1 MDGPRGRHPR
11 HARVRYDAG
20 MAQRFRPPRPGA
32 AAPLVMAALALA
44 LGPPT
49 RAADPQPYTVT
60 IAKTGNGA
68 LDAALAGSSQ
78 LISLRKN
85 APVPPFALITRAQ
98 QDVARLD
105 AALGG
110 FGYYDGHASVRIDGR
125 APDDP
130 ALPAVLDAVPKGH
143 AVPVIVTITRG
154 PLYHLRHIT
163 IAGAVPPDVT
173 AQLAPLAPGTPAVA
187 ADVLAA
193 RRRLL
198 AQLQKD
204 GYALAKVAEPQ
215 ALANRATKTLD
226 VTYPV
231 TTGKVVTI
239 GPVRVAGLKSVHPGV
254 VNRELTVHAGQRFD
268 PAAIDQARVNLESLG
283 VFSSVSAI
291 AAPALGPGGTLPITF
306 QVAEA
311 PAHAV
316 TIGAAYSTDL
326 GFQGSVSWKDRNLF
340 GNAEQLILS
349 ATNTQLGGSSSR
361 SPGFDVTAE
370 FIKPAFLRRDQKLDI
385 LLGAIDEN
393 LQAYE
398 RRAATEAITVSR
410 KLSPLWTVSVGEA
423 GEVERILQEQVV
435 NHYGLVGIPLDLRY
449 DSTNNLLDPTRGV
462 RADLTVTPTVSFPV
476 ETSSNGGG
484 SHTAGF
490 ALIEASAS
498 TYFDLGAPGRSVLA
512 LRGTIGTAQGAGVAD
527 LPPDK
532 RFYAGGSATVR
543 GFKYQSVGPLFP
555 DNNPI
560 GGLSLD
566 AGTVEFRQR
575 FFKSFGGVVFVDAG
589 QVGRSSAPFTGT
601 VRVGTGVGLRY
612 YTSFGPIRL
621 DFAVPVNREPGGD
634 KYDFYIGL
642 GQAF

>member
-1 MDGPRGRHPR
+1 M
-11 HARVRYDAG
+11 
-20 MAQRFRPPRPGA
+20 
-32 AAPLVMAALALA
+32 
-44 LGPPT
+44 
-49 RAADPQPYTVT
+49 
-60 IAKTGNGA
+60 
-68 LDAALAGSSQ
+68 
-78 LISLRKN
+78 
-85 APVPPFALITRAQ
+85 
-98 QDVARLD
+98 
-105 AALGG
+105 
-110 FGYYDGHASVRIDGR
+110 
-125 APDDP
+125 
-130 ALPAVLDAVPKGH
+130 
-143 AVPVIVTITRG
+143 
-154 PLYHLRHIT
+154 
-163 IAGAVPPDVT
+163 
-173 AQLAPLAPGTPAVA
+173 
-187 ADVLAA
+187 LAA
-193 RRRLL
+193 RGRLL

-204 GYALAKVAEPQ
+204 GHALAKVAEPK

-231 TTGKVVTI
+231 TAGPVVTI

-283 VFSSVSAI
+283 VFSSVSAV

-311 PAHAV
+311 PRHAV

-361 SPGFDVTAE
+361 SPGFNITAE

-410 KLSPLWTVSVGEA
+410 KLSPFWTASVGEA

-435 NHYGLVGIPLDLRY
+435 NHYGLVGVPLDLRY

-476 ETSSNGGG
+476 ETGSSGGG
-484 SHTAGF
+484 SRTAGF
-490 ALIEASAS
+490 ALIEATAS

-512 LRGTIGTAQGAGVAD
+512 LRGTIGTAQGARIAD

-555 DNNPI
+555 DNNPV

-575 FFKSFGGVVFVDAG
+575 FFKSFGAVVFVDAG

-601 VRVGTGVGLRY
+601 LRVGTGVGVRY
-612 YTSFGPIRL
+612 YTIVRADPAGFRGAGESRAGRRQVRFLHRAGTGLLMRRAVRIILWAVAVLVGLPVLLVAIVLIGANTGPGRAEIARL
-621 DFAVPVNREPGGD
+621 VGPLTGGRMVVRGVSGTFPTDLRLRHVEFRDARGTYAAGRERAARLVAPSAAV
-634 KYDFYIGL
+634 
-642 GQAF
+642 A

>member
-1 MDGPRGRHPR
+1 MASRFGPPLS
-11 HARVRYDAG
+11 
-20 MAQRFRPPRPGA
+20 GA
-32 AAPLVMAALALA
+32 AAIAVLAAVALVQ
-44 LGPPT
+44 GPPT
-49 RAADPQPYTVT
+49 RAADPQPYTVS
-60 IAKTGNGA
+60 IAKTGNAA
-68 LDAALAGSSQ
+68 LDAALTESSQ
-78 LISLRKN
+78 LVGLRTK
-85 APVPPFALITRAQ
+85 APVPPFALISRAQ
-98 QDVARLD
+98 QDEARLN

-110 FGYYDGHASVRIDGR
+110 FGYYDGKASIRIDGR
-125 APDDP
+125 ALDDP
-130 ALPAVLDAVPKGH
+130 ALPALLDAVPKGH
-143 AVPVIVTITRG
+143 SVPVTVSISQG

-163 IAGAVPPDVT
+163 IAGAVPPDVA
-173 AQLAPLAPGTPAVA
+173 AQLAPLAPGAPAVA

-193 RRRLL
+193 RGRLL

-204 GYALAKVAEPQ
+204 GYALAKVAEPK
-215 ALANRATKTLD
+215 ALANRQTKTLD

-231 TTGKVVTI
+231 TAGPSVRI
-239 GPVRVAGLKSVHPGV
+239 GPVRVAGLKTVHPGV
-254 VNRELTVHAGQRFD
+254 VNRELTVHSGERFN
-268 PAAIDQARVNLESLG
+268 PAEIEQARVNLESLG
-283 VFSSVSAI
+283 VFSSVTAE
-291 AAPALGPGGTLPITF
+291 AAPALNPEGTLPITF

-311 PAHAV
+311 PRHAV
-316 TIGAAYSTDL
+316 TIGASYSTDL
-326 GFQGSVSWKDRNLF
+326 GFQGTVSWKDRNLF

-361 SPGFDVTAE
+361 SPGFNITGE
-370 FIKPAFLRRDQKLDI
+370 FIKPAFLRHDQKLDV
-385 LLGAIDEN
+385 LLGLIDEN

-410 KLSPLWTVSVGEA
+410 KLSPYWTASVGEA

-449 DSTNNLLDPTRGV
+449 DSTNSLLDPTRGV

-476 ETSSNGGG
+476 ETASNSS
-484 SHTAGF
+484 SRTAGF
-490 ALIEASAS
+490 ALIEATAS
-498 TYFDLGAPGRSVLA
+498 TYFDLGQPGRSVLA
-512 LRGTIGTAQGAGVAD
+512 LRGTIGTAQGARLAD

-543 GFKYQSVGPLFP
+543 GFKYQSVGPLFT
-555 DNNPI
+555 DNNPM

-566 AGTVEFRQR
+566 AGTIEFRQR
-575 FFKSFGGVVFVDAG
+575 FFKSFGAVVFVDAG
-589 QVGRSSAPFTGT
+589 QVSTSSAPFTGT

-634 KYDFYIGL
+634 KYEFYLGL